1 MAEVK
6 FEDIRLFLCD
16 PRVQVRSSLRMALN
30 DAGMRNGNIW
40 EGGDLDTITDS
51 VSDPNGPD
59 ILICDVTENTDEAC
73 QIFSAIRHNELG
85 TNPFIC
91 IIAVAWS
98 PKQALVNKVMSSGAD
113 VLVAAPI
120 SPSLILDRIE
130 ALVHAR
136 KPFVVTSDYIG
147 PDRRFLDDRG
157 NEVELVEVPNSLRAK
172 ALGQYDAARLK
183 EEIAAA
189 RSDINDQKIDRQA
202 FQVAFLGDTILEGFR
217 AGKLSNPGQ
226 KLAELK
232 RVTNDLKMRSFS
244 AGSKDLEELCVPL
257 RTVVQSLIDSRGKF
271 AKKDLELLAQL
282 SMAVR
287 AADRPGAL
295 QTQSA
300 QDIRK
305 MVVGAGAAR
314 QGHPA

>member
-6 FEDIRLFLCD
+6 FDDIRLFLCD

-30 DAGMRNGNIW
+30 DAGMKNGNIW
-40 EGGDLDTITDS
+40 EGGDLEAITDS

-59 ILICDVTENTDEAC
+59 IVICDVTENTDDAC

-91 IIAVAWS
+91 IIGVAWS
-98 PKQALVNKVMSSGAD
+98 PKQALVNKVMGSGAD

-130 ALVHAR
+130 ALVHSR

-157 NEVELVEVPNSLRAK
+157 NEIELVEVPNSLRAK
-172 ALGQYDAARLK
+172 ALGQFDAAQLK
-183 EEIAAA
+183 NEIAAA
-189 RSDINDQKIDRQA
+189 RADINGQKIDRQA
-202 FQVAFLGDTILEGFR
+202 FQVSFLADKILEGFQE
-217 AGKLSNPGQ
+217 GDLSNAGQ

-232 RVTNDLKMRSFS
+232 KVTNDMKMRAFS

-271 AKKDLELLAQL
+271 TKKDLNLLGQL
-282 SMAVR
+282 SLAVR
-287 AADRPGAL
+287 AAVRPGVAGSV
-295 QTQSA
+295 SA
-300 QDIRK
+300 RDITN
-305 MVVGAGAAR
+305 MVVGAGA
-314 QGHPA
+314 QG